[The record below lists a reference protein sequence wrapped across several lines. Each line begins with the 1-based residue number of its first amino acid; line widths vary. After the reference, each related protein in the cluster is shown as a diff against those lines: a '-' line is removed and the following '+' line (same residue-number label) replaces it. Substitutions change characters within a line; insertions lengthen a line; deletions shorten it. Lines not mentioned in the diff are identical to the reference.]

1 MDGGALGGRAS
12 QHKAARIKSGDLEVY
27 KAQQR
32 GPDWV
37 GAQGEERMVEMRLEK
52 KGPGHGGPGGP
63 QEEAHAKPWEGVGQG
78 R

>member
-1 MDGGALGGRAS
+1 M
-12 QHKAARIKSGDLEVY
+12 Y